1 MISLLSRFVSRILIN
16 IKPESMSRNLYSTLI
31 GENVVIFQDNNNCIV
46 EKELLEVVN
55 KDFSLIKNYLTIEQ
69 ESNFINE
76 IEKSFRRTKYEYD
89 HWDGVSFYI
98 LGLLNSVVA
107 I

>member
-16 IKPESMSRNLYSTLI
+16 IKLESMSRNLYSTLI

-69 ESNFINE
+69 ESNFMNE
-76 IEKSFRRTKYEYD
+76 IQKSFRRTKYD
-89 HWDGVSFYI
+89 
-98 LGLLNSVVA
+98 L
-107 I
+107 

>member
-16 IKPESMSRNLYSTLI
+16 IKLESMSRNLYSTLI

-69 ESNFINE
+69 ESNFMNE
-76 IEKSFRRTKYEYD
+76 IEKSFRRTKYD
-89 HWDGVSFYI
+89 
-98 LGLLNSVVA
+98 L
-107 I
+107 